1 MPYVCINS
9 IQTLCISNRNV
20 VSHHEMKCTGIES
33 TKCASFVKVLHM
45 GFTKSGVYRRF
56 NR

>member
-20 VSHHEMKCTGIES
+20 VSHHELKCTGIGS
-33 TKCASFVKVLHM
+33 KKCASFDKVLHM
-45 GFTKSGVYRRF
+45 GFTKNGVYRRF